1 MNLSL
6 ISSQMSSDATS
17 EKLLV
22 REGAGDDE
30 VFSLGHEFEGSS

>member
-6 ISSQMSSDATS
+6 VSSQMSSDATS

-22 REGAGDDE
+22 CEGVGYDE